1 MRVGLFGSIILLV
14 LTLIFSFI
22 AIQNNKF
29 ARQVAI
35 KEFGLDKNNSLASKK
50 EDNQTNSKNIVQ
62 NVQNTDNFNKQF
74 SNKFKEFDKKF
85 NSF

>member
-22 AIQNNKF
+22 AIQNNKL

-50 EDNQTNSKNIVQ
+50 ENNQTSLKNISKSQ
-62 NVQNTDNFNKQF
+62 ADSFGKQF
-74 SNKFKEFDKKF
+74 SNKCNCKCY
-85 NSF
+85 

>member
-1 MRVGLFGSIILLV
+1 MRVGLFGSIILLI

-22 AIQNNKF
+22 AIQNNKL
-29 ARQVAI
+29 ARAVAI
-35 KEFGLDKNNSLASKK
+35 KEFGLEKNTSSK

>member
-22 AIQNNKF
+22 AIQNNKL

-35 KEFGLDKNNSLASKK
+35 KEFGLDKNISQKK
-50 EDNQTNSKNIVQ
+50 ADNNQTKNNQVE
-62 NVQNTDNFNKQF
+62 DNFNKQF
-74 SNKFKEFDKKF
+74 SKKFKEFDKKF

>member
-1 MRVGLFGSIILLV
+1 MRVGLFGGAILLI
-14 LTLIFSFI
+14 LTLIFSYI
-22 AIQNNKF
+22 AIQNNKL

-50 EDNQTNSKNIVQ
+50 ENNQTNSKNAVQ
-62 NVQNTDNFNKQF
+62 NADNFNKQF
-74 SNKFKEFDKKF
+74 SKKLQEFDKEF

>member
-22 AIQNNKF
+22 AIQNNKL

-35 KEFGLDKNNSLASKK
+35 KKFGLDKNISQKQKK
-50 EDNQTNSKNIVQ
+50 ADNNQIKNNQVE
-62 NVQNTDNFNKQF
+62 DNFNKQF